1 MAAETPSREHAPIQ
15 IGLPPEPAWAIARP
29 VPTTYIAFVAGDE
42 MPDPGEAF
50 LAAGRAFGAE
60 PAEVEPLAHE
70 DARVAWAFAF
80 SVPGRAARV
89 MIWCEEADAAQL
101 PDGAARDAR
110 WVVFIESLLEPT
122 RAVDDA
128 VALAATAAGTAP
140 ARTRLLFD
148 PAIGSA
154 WSAAD
159 LARLF
164 LGESRAADTA
174 APAAAP
180 AAAPRGTLVDE
191 RFLYRIEVVARDRAN
206 GPFWITTVGLARLAR
221 PELEMLEVP
230 AADLRAALELID
242 ALAARFVGDEP
253 PHAGVPYE
261 AGPGVK
267 VALVPVAEAI
277 ETLAA
282 GAPGGAADRRA
293 GVDGPRAAICAA
305 GRRGSFRAVW
315 VPPLDELARLS
326 RHEAGLYLAPRVT
339 LARERL
345 AQLEWPRFVAA
356 RAAAPANAPT
366 DASAATPTFLAKIA
380 LGETLGERRHLW
392 ATVEHADAGG
402 GRGHLAA
409 GDGRAPEPVSFA
421 LAEVGDWRVLGLAA
435 DRPDIGPERAELLA
449 GA

>member
-15 IGLPPEPAWAIARP
+15 IGLPPEPAWAMARP
-29 VPTTYIAFVAGDE
+29 VPTTYIAFVAGEE

-80 SVPGRAARV
+80 SVPGRAARA
-89 MIWCEEADAAQL
+89 MLWCEEADPAQL

-110 WVVFIESLLEPT
+110 WVVFVESILDAA

-164 LGESRAADTA
+164 LGESHATDPA
-174 APAAAP
+174 APDAP
-180 AAAPRGTLVDE
+180 ARGALVDE

-230 AADLRAALELID
+230 AADLRAALELVD

-253 PHAGVPYE
+253 PHAGVPHE

-293 GVDGPRAAICAA
+293 GVEGPRAAICAA

-345 AQLEWPRFVAA
+345 AQSEWPRFVAA
-356 RAAAPANAPT
+356 RAAANAP
-366 DASAATPTFLAKIA
+366 AEPPTFLAKIA

-392 ATVEHADAGG
+392 VAVDHADAAG

-421 LAEVGDWRVLGLAA
+421 IAEVGDWRVLGLAA

>member
-1 MAAETPSREHAPIQ
+1 MAADPSSREHLPIQ
-15 IGLPPEPAWAIARP
+15 IGLPPEPAWAMARP

-60 PAEVEPLAHE
+60 PAEVEPLGHD

-80 SVPGRAARV
+80 SVPGREARV
-89 MIWCEEADAAQL
+89 MLWCEAADAAQL
-101 PDGAARDAR
+101 PDGAAADAR
-110 WVVFIESLLEPT
+110 WVVFVETILDAA

-128 VALAATAAGTAP
+128 VALASTAAGTAR
-140 ARTRLLFD
+140 ARTRLLLD

-164 LGESRAADTA
+164 FGEGSGS
-174 APAAAP
+174 AAAP
-180 AAAPRGTLVDE
+180 GALVDE

-206 GPFWITTVGLARLAR
+206 GPYWLTTVGLARLAR

-230 AADLRAALELID
+230 AADLRAALELVD

-253 PHAGVPYE
+253 PRAGVPHA

-267 VALVPVAEAI
+267 LALGPVAEAI
-277 ETLAA
+277 EALAA
-282 GAPGGAADRRA
+282 GAPAAAADRRA
-293 GVDGPRAAICAA
+293 EVDGPRAAICAA
-305 GRRGSFRAVW
+305 GRRGSFRAIW

-345 AQLEWPRFVAA
+345 AQAEWPRFVAT
-356 RAAAPANAPT
+356 RAAVDVRAPIDDSP
-366 DASAATPTFLAKIA
+366 DVTFLAKVA
-380 LGETLGERRHLW
+380 VGDSLGERRHLW
-392 ATVEHADAGG
+392 VAVDAADLAGGSGVVAHADA
-402 GRGHLAA
+402 A
-409 GDGRAPEPVSFA
+409 RASEPVAFA
-421 LAEVGDWRVLGLAA
+421 LAAVGDWRVLGLGP
-435 DRPDIGPERAELLA
+435 DRPDIGPERAALLA
-449 GA
+449 DA